1 MFPLVWSPNAPQR
14 SRRPAADGR
23 GGIARE
29 LKLKKRV
36 QRHQQRTARKED
48 ELQRQ
53 RRRRFA
59 AEKRVCTPSCNE
71 RVRAGSLTLGS
82 CRRVPLQAAAELRR
96 TNALRDALET
106 LERDMCVCVLAPV
119 WSALYVHLY
128 TLTRPNFAGSQDHE
142 IERRVEYPL
151 PPTTSRPPRVRRRCA
166 VPQRAYKPS
175 TRR

>member
-82 CRRVPLQAAAELRR
+82 CRRVPLQAELRR

-119 WSALYVHLY
+119 WSALLQVVPAPVHTDPPKFRRL
-128 TLTRPNFAGSQDHE
+128 AG
-142 IERRVEYPL
+142 P
-151 PPTTSRPPRVRRRCA
+151 
-166 VPQRAYKPS
+166 
-175 TRR
+175 